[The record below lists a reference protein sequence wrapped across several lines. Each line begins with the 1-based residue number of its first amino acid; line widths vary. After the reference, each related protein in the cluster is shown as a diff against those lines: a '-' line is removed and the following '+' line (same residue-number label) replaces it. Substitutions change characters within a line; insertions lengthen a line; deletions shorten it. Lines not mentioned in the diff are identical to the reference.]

1 MSTDKTYL
9 GRKMMDFSSS
19 PAFQPYSRVTLW
31 VDDNNCYTAGDDTGR
46 TLEADCPWA
55 TQAICNAVLA
65 KISGYQYVPYTATDA
80 MLDPAAEIGDGV
92 TANGRYSVLASI
104 EPTFDSMFTAT
115 VQAPSDEELDHE
127 FPYKSSTTRSFD
139 RKLAQTRAAITVK
152 ADEIMLE
159 VQNELDGLSSS
170 LSVSI
175 DEIRAQVSGKIDGT
189 QAQTLIQQGIKDI
202 TISASAG
209 SNQSTISISAG
220 GVVFDTAVVKF
231 SNIVADEVSADNIVG
246 SLLSDQIDLYGDLT
260 VYTNSRLTKVGGY
273 LGYTSSTLDGS
284 DGIHIAKGKNEVRV
298 TANGAAIESVSSS
311 FIAASN
317 ATISSNNAVRLLGD
331 GGCYSNGE
339 TITSDRRLKDKVDY
353 NKPTKEASIIDGLKP
368 CAFEYTQWQKGKKH
382 FGFIAQDV
390 VELLN
395 KYGYGETDIIVGKD
409 PETEMYALAYT
420 EFIPLLVAKI
430 QQMDARIKEL
440 KVLSA

>member
-1 MSTDKTYL
+1 MNNKHYV
-9 GRKMMDFSSS
+9 GRAVKSVEHYDSIGPITGVS
-19 PAFQPYSRVTLW
+19 LL
-31 VDDNNCYTAGDDTGR
+31 VDEENEYIAGDMTGYVFEI
-46 TLEADCPWA
+46 TCPYG
-55 TQAICNAVLA
+55 TQDMANAILA
-65 KISGYQYVPYTATDA
+65 NLRGKVYNGFRATDA
-80 MLDPAAEIGDGV
+80 ILDINTELGDGV
-92 TANGRYSVLASI
+92 TIDGIYAMLAYQEITFGPKHTSEIAAPGESI
-104 EPTFDSMFTAT
+104 LEHEYPYTGSTQKNINRRIAQVNSRITKTA
-115 VQAPSDEELDHE
+115 EEI
-127 FPYKSSTTRSFD
+127 K
-139 RKLAQTRAAITVK
+139 
-152 ADEIMLE
+152 LE
-159 VQNELDGLSSS
+159 VSNELDGLSSS
-170 LSVSI
+170 LSVRI
-175 DEIRAQVSGKIDGT
+175 DEISTQVSGKIDGT
-189 QAQTLIQQGIKDI
+189 QAQTLINQGIKGI
-202 TISASAG
+202 TISATAG

-220 GVVFDTAVVKF
+220 GVQFDTAVVKF
-231 SNIVADEVSADNIVG
+231 SNIVADEVSANNIVG

-260 VYTNSRLTKVGGY
+260 IYTNSRLTTVGGY

-284 DGIHIAKGKNEVRV
+284 AGIHLKKDSNEVRV
-298 TANGAAIESVSSS
+298 TDNGAAVESVSSS
-311 FIAASN
+311 FTAATN

-353 NKPTKEASIIDGLKP
+353 DKPTKEASIIDELKP

-430 QQMDARIKEL
+430 QQMDAKIKEL
-440 KVLSA
+440 EALSA